1 MTYYYIVQFGVGQEQ
16 TRPLVP
22 GLQNNTLKFQGKCPK
37 MPIIF
42 KRKKRRNTA
51 SENSSDFTMSPL
63 IKAAICKLPFLLF
76 FSIVKVIFEIM
87 YTNGPI
93 LC

>member
-1 MTYYYIVQFGVGQEQ
+1 MLHVTYYYIVQFGVGQEQ

-42 KRKKRRNTA
+42 KRKKRNTV

-63 IKAAICKLPFLLF
+63 IKAKLQFANYPLDFLLA
-76 FSIVKVIFEIM
+76 S
-87 YTNGPI
+87 
-93 LC
+93 

>member
-1 MTYYYIVQFGVGQEQ
+1 MLHVTYYYIVQFGEGQEQ
-16 TRPLVP
+16 TRPLVT

-42 KRKKRRNTA
+42 KRKKEEYTA

-63 IKAAICKLPFLLF
+63 IKARLQFANYPFHFLLA
-76 FSIVKVIFEIM
+76 S
-87 YTNGPI
+87 
-93 LC
+93 